1 MKYPFKETP
10 ILYGKD
16 ALRFDEEMRRVDA
29 MSEEE
34 RQANWDA
41 LCKRVDA
48 ACKRWN
54 IKIEI

>member
-34 RQANWDA
+34 RQANWEKCVRA
-41 LCKRVDA
+41 TNSSVRK
-48 ACKRWN
+48 
-54 IKIEI
+54 

>member
-29 MSEEE
+29 MSDEE
-34 RQANWDA
+34 RQANWEKV
-41 LCKRVDA
+41 CKSYEQF
-48 ACKRWN
+48 CKKVN
-54 IKIEI
+54 VKI